1 LNGLGGDV
9 GMGIRVVCD
18 RCKVTREVY
27 KITAN
32 VSKVIDL
39 RVTLECSNCGDAKI
53 ITDANEDLG

>member
-1 LNGLGGDV
+1 
-9 GMGIRVVCD
+9 MGIRVVCD

-39 RVTLECSNCGDAKI
+39 RVTLECSKCGDAKI